1 MSDIAR
7 QFPNVSFSPNIFT
20 PYPGIPIWPQ
30 LRELG
35 VPEPHSLK
43 DWMEMPLGA
52 NMLPW
57 LKGKELAR
65 LERMVEYFLLN
76 SKICRRS
83 KTSSPLGQ
91 VVQSVIRSPIQWRLN
106 SHQGAFPWEL
116 WLARLSERWAS
127 RRSLITGQELPK
139 LPASA

>member
-1 MSDIAR
+1 
-7 QFPNVSFSPNIFT
+7 
-20 PYPGIPIWPQ
+20 
-30 LRELG
+30 
-35 VPEPHSLK
+35 VPEPHWLR

-83 KTSSPLGQ
+83 KTSSRLGQ
-91 VVQSVIRSPIQWRLN
+91 VVQSVIRSPIRWRLN
-106 SHQGAFPWEL
+106 SNRGEFPWEL
-116 WLARLSERWAS
+116 WLAGLSERWAS

-139 LPASA
+139 LPASAC